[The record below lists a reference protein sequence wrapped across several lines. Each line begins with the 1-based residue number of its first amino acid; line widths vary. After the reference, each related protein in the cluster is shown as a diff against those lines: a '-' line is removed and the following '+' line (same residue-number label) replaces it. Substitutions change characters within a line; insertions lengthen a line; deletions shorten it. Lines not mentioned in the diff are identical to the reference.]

1 MHEYELEAEFLRV
14 TLGGG
19 LRHTG
24 YPSIVAA
31 GRNAATLHY
40 DRNNAPVGKDE
51 LVLVDAGAEFRYC
64 LLGRAGH
71 NYWAQMVATKHA
83 IVLND
88 EMQSQRLVPDGF
100 LDNHGHLG
108 LTPCVA
114 RVNTLNPCHAG
125 GMQLQQRSEH
135 TAGNIF
141 AVLRICF

>member
-71 NYWAQMVATKHA
+71 NHCALMVATKH
-83 IVLND
+83 
-88 EMQSQRLVPDGF
+88 ETRSQYL
-100 LDNHGHLG
+100 
-108 LTPCVA
+108 
-114 RVNTLNPCHAG
+114 
-125 GMQLQQRSEH
+125 
-135 TAGNIF
+135 I
-141 AVLRICF
+141 